1 MPTPMPNGQPAF
13 SKMSDQRVEAYLLC
27 LEQGMTREAAAGAIG
42 VHRNTPYGWMNHD
55 PEFAKLVVAA
65 EDKAEASFTALLRA
79 HAVMGDLQATTFW
92 LERRRSAKWGK
103 RDRVDVTVDIK
114 ALAKRIV
121 ADGEA
126 GMDVDQL
133 LSEAELLLESGE

>member
-1 MPTPMPNGQPAF
+1 MATQLPHSDRAW
-13 SKMSDQRVEAYLLC
+13 SKMTEPRVEAYLAC

-42 VHRNTPYGWMNHD
+42 VTRTTAHNWMQAD
-55 PEFAKLVVAA
+55 AEFAKLVVAA